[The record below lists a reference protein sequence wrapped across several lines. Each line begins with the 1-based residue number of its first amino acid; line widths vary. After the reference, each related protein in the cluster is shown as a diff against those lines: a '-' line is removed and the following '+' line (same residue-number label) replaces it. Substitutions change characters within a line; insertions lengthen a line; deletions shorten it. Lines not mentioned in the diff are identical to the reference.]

1 MINRDIL
8 SMIFDSVSSVI
19 FPEVCYFCGA
29 GSHGAGSVI
38 CPECRDSVRLVS
50 QPFCDLCGLPLDTF
64 DDCHSLLC
72 GRCLAS
78 PPPFD
83 KARYGVYY
91 EQSVRSA
98 ITRLKFNSSLF
109 NIRPVAELLIE
120 AYKTHYSNETF
131 DTIVPVPV
139 HRKRLVGRGFN
150 QVITISERLSRE
162 IGIVLDRTSLAKSR
176 DTEPQ
181 VGLSRA
187 RRLVNLK
194 NAFQVCGPARIANK
208 RVLIVDDVSTT
219 GATVSEAAKAVRKAG
234 ASYVAV
240 MVVAL
245 RSKTQPAK
253 LDI

>member
-1 MINRDIL
+1 
-8 SMIFDSVSSVI
+8 
-19 FPEVCYFCGA
+19 
-29 GSHGAGSVI
+29 
-38 CPECRDSVRLVS
+38 
-50 QPFCDLCGLPLDTF
+50 
-64 DDCHSLLC
+64 
-72 GRCLAS
+72 
-78 PPPFD
+78 
-83 KARYGVYY
+83 
-91 EQSVRSA
+91 
-98 ITRLKFNSSLF
+98 
-109 NIRPVAELLIE
+109 
-120 AYKTHYSNETF
+120 
-131 DTIVPVPV
+131 
-139 HRKRLVGRGFN
+139 
-150 QVITISERLSRE
+150 
-162 IGIVLDRTSLAKSR
+162 RTSLAKSR

>member
-8 SMIFDSVSSVI
+8 SMVFDSVSSVI

-29 GSHGAGSVI
+29 GNHVKGSVI

-50 QPFCDLCGLPLDTF
+50 QPFCNLCGLPLATF
-64 DDCHSLLC
+64 DDRSSLLC

-91 EQSVRSA
+91 EQSVRA
-98 ITRLKFNSSLF
+98 GVTRLKFHASLF
-109 NIRPVAELLIE
+109 NVRPISELLIR
-120 AYKTHYSNETF
+120 AFYRHYSDDKF
-131 DTIVPVPV
+131 DAIIPVPV
-139 HRKRLVGRGFN
+139 HRKRLVERGFN

-162 IGIVLDRTSLAKSR
+162 TGIVLDRTSLVKSR
-176 DTEPQ
+176 DTKPQ

-194 NAFQVCGPARIANK
+194 NAFKVSCAEQISNRRI
-208 RVLIVDDVSTT
+208 LIVDDVSTT
-219 GATVSEAAKAVRKAG
+219 GATVSEAAKALRKAG
-234 ASYVAV
+234 AAYVAI
-240 MVVAL
+240 MVLAL
-245 RSKTQPAK
+245 RSK
-253 LDI
+253 

>member
-1 MINRDIL
+1 
-8 SMIFDSVSSVI
+8 MIFDSVSSVI

-208 RVLIVDDVSTT
+208 RV
-219 GATVSEAAKAVRKAG
+219 
-234 ASYVAV
+234 
-240 MVVAL
+240 
-245 RSKTQPAK
+245 
-253 LDI
+253 